1 MKNPQNIDELYIFDY
16 DFNFLCNIKEF
27 KKLEWTEKIFE
38 ADSFTL
44 ELEFKKE
51 RNTRATEYNY
61 YKTLYDAIVG
71 SNRYYDNEQK
81 KYKSGFYYPRFII
94 TNADSGLTPIAY
106 IQSYKFTDEGTL
118 EIKGEGFLQF
128 LEKRYTIKKEYI
140 PTDENNDK
148 CGRVMCRI
156 INDNNNNSQTNF
168 MPFFVANEYDNDNGE
183 EIYVSCERK
192 DTLYKKLKTL
202 SEAYE
207 VGMRTLYHPEEKK
220 IYFKTIKYPKKDLQ
234 DLRVLSEDDDNVVS
248 IAMEVDIDKYRNYV
262 LVEGEENVIIDI
274 RQDKEKEP
282 ALELVIQSNKKRGS
296 KTLEQYKKILE
307 AEGREKLSKYLMEEA
322 FDIEPTQDV
331 KVDLGEYVLCKLDL
345 GYETIYKQL
354 LVSEITHTIENSKYT
369 REVAFGKPFG
379 LINELQNKILEE

>member
-16 DFNFLCNIKEF
+16 DFNFLCHIKEF
-27 KKLEWTEKIFE
+27 KKLEWTERICE
-38 ADSFTL
+38 DDSCTL
-44 ELEFKKE
+44 EVEVKREK
-51 RNTRATEYNY
+51 NTRTSDYNY

-71 SNRYYDNEQK
+71 ANRIYDSEQK
-81 KYKSGFYYPRFII
+81 QYKSGFYYPRFII
-94 TNADSGLTPIAY
+94 TNGDSGLTPIAY
-106 IQSYKFTDEGTL
+106 IQSYKFTEDGTL

-128 LEKRYTIKKEYI
+128 LEKRYTIEKEYI
-140 PTDENNDK
+140 PTTANNDK

-156 INDNNNNSQTNF
+156 INDNNKTGQTNF
-168 MPFFVANEYDNDNGE
+168 IPFFVADENDNDNGE

-207 VGMRTLYHPEEKK
+207 VGMRTLYHPDEKK

-234 DLRVLSEDDDNVVS
+234 ELRVLSKDDENVVS

-274 RQDKEKEP
+274 RQDKKKEP
-282 ALELVIQSNKKRGS
+282 ALELVIQSNKKRNT
-296 KTLEQYKKILE
+296 KTLEEYKKILE

-322 FDIEPTQDV
+322 FDIEPAQDV

-354 LVSEITHTIENSKYT
+354 LVSEITHTIENGEYT